1 MAQETKEIT
10 VTLTVKAD
18 SPARMK
24 DKIKLLESFANLKP
38 DDAERMTQ
46 IMTNEKALR
55 GLAKN
60 WNMLKMAL

>member
-18 SPARMK
+18 SPARLK
-24 DKIKLLESFANLKP
+24 DKIKLLEVFSNLKP
-38 DDAERMTQ
+38 EDGERMTE

-55 GLAKN
+55 SLEKH
-60 WNMLKMAL
+60 WKMLKMAY